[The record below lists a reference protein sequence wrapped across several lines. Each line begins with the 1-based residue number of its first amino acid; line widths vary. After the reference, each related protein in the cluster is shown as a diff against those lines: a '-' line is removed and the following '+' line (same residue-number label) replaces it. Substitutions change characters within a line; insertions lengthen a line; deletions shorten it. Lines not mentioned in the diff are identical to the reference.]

1 MKQVKQK
8 TVNGTT
14 LILYRKKSPVK
25 GERYVY
31 EIKDGAGQIIE
42 ENAGTTKQA
51 ALDDFERTVEIYKQ
65 DESSQ
70 QGQGTGF
77 LGEPL
82 L

>member
-14 LILYRKKSPVK
+14 LKLIRRKSPVK

-31 EIKDGAGQIIE
+31 EIRDGTGSVVE
-42 ENAGTTKQA
+42 ENAGTTKSA
-51 ALDDFERTVEIYKQ
+51 AMDDFDYTVSLYEK
-65 DESSQ
+65 DNSSKND
-70 QGQGTGF
+70 GF